1 METTSKQYKSKW
13 RRHRCRKKSSK
24 TIIMELTSIK
34 STSSNPNQLMRKP
47 LGPEG
52 ITKGM
57 TKARILDHHPASI
70 TYCTILRLLTVT
82 LLTRLIILRILQMMQ
97 TRLLKSLKWW
107 ISTLLLAR
115 WTTQL
120 KKMLRLFSKIQ
131 SCLLTIIS
139 NYRASCSLYWLSL
152 AS

>member
-1 METTSKQYKSKW
+1 MNLFRNSQNLLDCSILSLTRILSSSMKAWWSFKGLTLKKSSSKALRIWKSWMETTSKQYKSKW

-34 STSSNPNQLMRKP
+34 STSSNPNQLMRKL

-82 LLTRLIILRILQMMQ
+82 LLTRLIILRILQMM
-97 TRLLKSLKWW
+97 
-107 ISTLLLAR
+107 
-115 WTTQL
+115 
-120 KKMLRLFSKIQ
+120 
-131 SCLLTIIS
+131 
-139 NYRASCSLYWLSL
+139 
-152 AS
+152 